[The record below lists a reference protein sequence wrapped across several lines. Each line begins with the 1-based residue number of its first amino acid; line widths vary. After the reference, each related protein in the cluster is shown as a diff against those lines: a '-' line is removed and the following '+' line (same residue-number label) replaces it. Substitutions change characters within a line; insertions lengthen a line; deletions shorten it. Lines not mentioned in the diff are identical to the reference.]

1 MSGTIQFPKEVFLMA
16 LSYVAITG
24 CPSGSSLANIHYRRF
39 LPAPLINCDDSWLIA
54 TTGGCAKLYLHDT
67 IPAYK

>member
-24 CPSGSSLANIHYRRF
+24 CPSGSILTHTLNDFF
-39 LPAPLINCDDSWLIA
+39 LLRSSRIDDSWLIA

-67 IPAYK
+67 IPACE